1 MNHAS
6 LFSGIGGFDLA
17 AEWMGWTNV
26 LHCERDPFCQRVLK
40 YHFPNAK
47 TYNDVKTFDGTE
59 WRGRVD
65 ILTGG
70 FPCQPYSSA
79 GKRLGKDDE
88 RHLWPEM
95 CRIISEVAPAYVVGE
110 NVRGLL
116 NWNGGMVFEEVCADL
131 EAMGYEVWTGL
142 IPAAG
147 VGAPHRR
154 DRIWWVAHHSDS
166 NGTMRRPKRDASE
179 SGTQRLQERD
189 EIQWTCQSS
198 GLRVASNAVSEHVKS
213 KARRE
218 RREYEPHNRQ
228 EVQHRFEPVGRS
240 RDAANADE
248 VRLQHAS
255 QPGGVGTSEG
265 EARRR
270 ATSSVE
276 TISRKWNATDT
287 NCGGLEG
294 TTQSRRD
301 SIDVERKGIFGDA
314 TDTHSA
320 RVQGQSVDNGTSEEI
335 GQRRSGFEAVGDA
348 GCVASWDEFPTQP
361 PVCGGDD
368 GLPRELD
375 GITFPKWRAESIKA
389 YGNAIVPQVAYQI
402 FQAIQTTH
410 DN

>member
-26 LHCERDPFCQRVLK
+26 LHCERDLFCQHVLK

-95 CRIISEVAPAYVVGE
+95 CRIISEITPTYVVGE

-116 NWNGGMVFEEVCADL
+116 NWNGGVVFEEVCADL
-131 EAMGYEVWTGL
+131 EAMGYEVWTGIL
-142 IPAAG
+142 PAAG

-154 DRIWWVAHHSDS
+154 DRVWWVAHHSDS
-166 NGTMRRPKRDASE
+166 NGTMRRPKGDASE

-189 EIQWTCQSS
+189 AVQRSDEPS
-198 GLRVASNAVSEHVKS
+198 GVRD
-213 KARRE
+213 
-218 RREYEPHNRQ
+218 
-228 EVQHRFEPVGRS
+228 VG
-240 RDAANADE
+240 DTN
-248 VRLQHAS
+248 
-255 QPGGVGTSEG
+255 
-265 EARRR
+265 
-270 ATSSVE
+270 SSVQGTLE
-276 TISRKWNATDT
+276 TFCQKQDEPAGVCQRYATDT
-287 NCGGLEG
+287 NGIGLPQQMADGKLGG
-294 TTQSRRD
+294 
-301 SIDVERKGIFGDA
+301 ERFAKCSEQPTWDA
-314 TDTHSA
+314 
-320 RVQGQSVDNGTSEEI
+320 
-335 GQRRSGFEAVGDA
+335 
-348 GCVASWDEFPTQP
+348 FPTESP
-361 PVCGGDD
+361 ICGGDD

-375 GITFPKWRAESIKA
+375 GITFPKWRTESIKA

>member
-198 GLRVASNAVSEHVKS
+198 SLRVASNAVSEHVKS

-228 EVQHRFEPVGRS
+228 EVQHRPEPVGRG

-255 QPGGVGTSEG
+255 QPGGVATSEG
-265 EARRR
+265 KARRR
-270 ATSSVE
+270 ATSSAE
-276 TISRKWNATDT
+276 AISSERNATNT
-287 NCGGLEG
+287 NCGRLEG
-294 TTQSRRD
+294 ATQSRRD

-314 TDTHSA
+314 TDTDGNQRPEGRMHKA
-320 RVQGQSVDNGTSEEI
+320 RPNKAARHT
-335 GQRRSGFEAVGDA
+335 RPCDA
-348 GCVASWDEFPTQP
+348 RPDTWQNFPTQP
-361 PVCGGDD
+361 PICGGDD

-375 GITFPKWRAESIKA
+375 GITFSKWRAESIKA

>member
-17 AEWMGWTNV
+17 AEWMGWNNV
-26 LHCERDPFCQRVLK
+26 LHVERDPFCQKVIK
-40 YHFPNAK
+40 HHFPNSQSFD
-47 TYNDVKTFDGTE
+47 DVKTFDGRPF
-59 WRGRVD
+59 RGRVD

-95 CRIISEVAPAYVVGE
+95 CRIISEIAPAFVVGE

-116 NWNGGMVFEEVCADL
+116 NWNGGVVFEEVCADL
-131 EAMGYEVWTGL
+131 EALGYEVWTGVL
-142 IPAAG
+142 PAAG

-154 DRIWWVAHHSDS
+154 DRVWWVAANADRYGSS
-166 NGTMRRPKRDASE
+166 RAPRKDASE
-179 SGTQRLQERD
+179 GGAERLQERD
-189 EIQWTCQSS
+189 AIQWTCQSS
-198 GLRVASNAVSEHVKS
+198 GV
-213 KARRE
+213 
-218 RREYEPHNRQ
+218 
-228 EVQHRFEPVGRS
+228 
-240 RDAANADE
+240 RDARNAD
-248 VRLQHAS
+248 HAAS
-255 QPGGVGTSEG
+255 STLGTLRGGQDDEPAGVCQ
-265 EARRR
+265 R
-270 ATSSVE
+270 
-276 TISRKWNATDT
+276 
-287 NCGGLEG
+287 
-294 TTQSRRD
+294 
-301 SIDVERKGIFGDA
+301 DA

-335 GQRRSGFEAVGDA
+335 GQRGSGFEAVGDA

-375 GITFPKWRAESIKA
+375 GITFSKWRAESIKS

-402 FQAIQTTH
+402 FQAIQQTR
-410 DN
+410 

>member
-59 WRGRVD
+59 WQGRVD

-88 RHLWPEM
+88 RHLWPQM
-95 CRIISEVAPAYVVGE
+95 CRIISEVAPGYVVGE

-116 NWNGGMVFEEVCADL
+116 NWNGGVVFEEVCADL
-131 EAMGYEVWTGL
+131 EAMGYEVWTGIL
-142 IPAAG
+142 PAAG

-154 DRIWWVAHHSDS
+154 DRIWWVATNS
-166 NGTMRRPKRDASE
+166 NNYRTMRRPKGDARQ
-179 SGTQRLQERD
+179 SGAQRLQER
-189 EIQWTCQSS
+189 
-198 GLRVASNAVSEHVKS
+198 N
-213 KARRE
+213 
-218 RREYEPHNRQ
+218 
-228 EVQHRFEPVGRS
+228 EVQRS
-240 RDAANADE
+240 D
-248 VRLQHAS
+248 QS
-255 QPGGVGTSEG
+255 GGVWIVTDSEDNRC
-265 EARRR
+265 ER
-270 ATSSVE
+270 ATSTGCERAECKLHNRTEVRSCSCTDGCE
-276 TISRKWNATDT
+276 PNATHT
-287 NCGGLEG
+287 KCIRLEY
-294 TTQSRRD
+294 
-301 SIDVERKGIFGDA
+301 
-314 TDTHSA
+314 
-320 RVQGQSVDNGTSEEI
+320 SEERGSTCQCETTI
-335 GQRRSGFEAVGDA
+335 RQRTTGHTTSKGWA
-348 GCVASWDEFPTQP
+348 GFPTES

-375 GITFPKWRAESIKA
+375 GVTFSKWRAESIKA

>member
-47 TYNDVKTFDGTE
+47 TYNDVKTFNGTE

-116 NWNGGMVFEEVCADL
+116 NWNGGVVFEEVCADL
-131 EAMGYEVWTGL
+131 EYLGYEVWTGI

-154 DRIWWVAHHSDS
+154 DRIWWVASHPNS
-166 NGTMRRPKRDASE
+166 NGWKRRMHTERPKLAKINI
-179 SGTQRLQERD
+179 TQRNARPHTWENFLS
-189 EIQWTCQSS
+189 QS
-198 GLRVASNAVSEHVKS
+198 
-213 KARRE
+213 
-218 RREYEPHNRQ
+218 
-228 EVQHRFEPVGRS
+228 
-240 RDAANADE
+240 
-248 VRLQHAS
+248 
-255 QPGGVGTSEG
+255 
-265 EARRR
+265 
-270 ATSSVE
+270 
-276 TISRKWNATDT
+276 
-287 NCGGLEG
+287 
-294 TTQSRRD
+294 
-301 SIDVERKGIFGDA
+301 
-314 TDTHSA
+314 
-320 RVQGQSVDNGTSEEI
+320 
-335 GQRRSGFEAVGDA
+335 
-348 GCVASWDEFPTQP
+348 

-368 GLPRELD
+368 GLPRQLD
-375 GITFPKWRAESIKA
+375 GVTFPKWRNESLKA
-389 YGNAIVPQVAYQI
+389 YGNAIVPQLA
-402 FQAIQTTH
+402 FQLFRAIECAKQ
-410 DN
+410 

>member
-26 LHCERDPFCQRVLK
+26 LHCERDPFCQRVLQ

-88 RHLWPEM
+88 RHLWPQM

-116 NWNGGMVFEEVCADL
+116 NWNGGVVFEEVCADL
-131 EAMGYEVWTGL
+131 EAMGYEVWTGIL
-142 IPAAG
+142 PAAG

-154 DRIWWVAHHSDS
+154 DRVWWVATNS
-166 NGTMRRPKRDASE
+166 NNYRTMRGSQKDACQGGAE
-179 SGTQRLQERD
+179 RLQERD
-189 EIQWTCQSS
+189 EVQRFDES
-198 GLRVASNAVSEHVKS
+198 GSLRVA
-213 KARRE
+213 
-218 RREYEPHNRQ
+218 
-228 EVQHRFEPVGRS
+228 
-240 RDAANADE
+240 ANAE
-248 VRLQHAS
+248 SAIGKR
-255 QPGGVGTSEG
+255 TSD
-265 EARRR
+265 
-270 ATSSVE
+270 
-276 TISRKWNATDT
+276 SR
-287 NCGGLEG
+287 
-294 TTQSRRD
+294 SRRD
-301 SIDVERKGIFGDA
+301 GFADNCGHRDA

-375 GITFPKWRAESIKA
+375 GITFSKWRAESIKA